1 MNNKQF
7 FIPNDCWGIIKDFLI
22 NPLIPYH
29 YIKSQPIM
37 VTIDN
42 NNVIKKITRREY
54 ENLDEPPLFRVTFVK
69 IIKEIYYLN
78 DTTNLLVTKYQDD
91 DTQNIIKTTYKLVSP
106 DYKIKELIRQQ
117 KLKFWGIRNSFNNKH
132 LYSKKDW
139 NFQLN
144 LRFIC
149 YRQQQK
155 RLTTLN
161 TLTKFLVDGGQI
173 NTSNSVKNILNSKLI
188 K

>member
-1 MNNKQF
+1 MVYIQ
-7 FIPNDCWGIIKDFLI
+7 NDCWAIIKEYLI

-37 VTIDN
+37 VTINN

-54 ENLDEPPLFRVTFVK
+54 ETENYRLAFFVK
-69 IIKEIYYLN
+69 IIREIYYLN
-78 DTTNLLVTKYQDD
+78 NATNLIITKYQDEN
-91 DTQNIIKTTYKLVSP
+91 TKNIIRTTYKLVNP
-106 DYKIKELIRQQ
+106 DYKINEYTRHQ
-117 KLKFWGIRNSFNNKH
+117 KIKFWSIRTAFYNKH

-139 NFQLN
+139 ELELK

-155 RLTTLN
+155 ELTSLS
-161 TLTKFLVDGGQI
+161 TLTKNLIDNGEI
-173 NTSNSVKNILNSKLI
+173 NTSNIVKKLLNK